1 MKVVFIGGGNMA
13 LALVSGLLEQ
23 GAKPGDLSV
32 VDISVE
38 AREKFEVMGLSV
50 SSTFSDVNFVPDVV
64 ILAVKP
70 QHLKEAVHSHAS
82 SLKNSLIIS
91 IVAGIPVASIADWL
105 DDHERIVRVMPNTPA
120 LIRAGVSGMYN
131 GSKTIG
137 DRELTEAVV
146 SSVGQ
151 YVWCETESLID
162 AVTAVSGSGPAYV
175 FYFIEALEAAAL
187 ELGLTKDAARLL
199 SLETFLGASRLAARS
214 EEAQAEAAQE
224 AEEEEGEEEE
234 EEGVAEEGEA
244 EKCVKKL
251 ASADC
256 SWRRQL
262 LRRLLTMAS
271 AAAHGATRCSLC
283 GSACVLVLVLVLVD
297 AQGWGLTERS

>member
-13 LALVSGLLEQ
+13 MALVSGLLEK
-23 GAKPGDLSV
+23 GTKPGDLSV
-32 VDISVE
+32 VDISLE
-38 AREKFEVMGLSV
+38 ARQKFEAMGLSV
-50 SSTFSDVNFVPDVV
+50 SSTFSDVNINPDVV

-70 QHLKEAVHSHAS
+70 QHLKEAIHSYAS

-91 IVAGIPVASIADWL
+91 IVAGIPVASIANWL

-137 DRELTEAVV
+137 DRELAETVV
-146 SSVGQ
+146 SCVGQ

-187 ELGLTKDAARLL
+187 ELGLAPDAARLL
-199 SLETFLGASRLAARS
+199 SVETFLGASRLAARS
-214 EEAQAEAAQE
+214 EEAPFVLRDRVTSKGGTTAA
-224 AEEEEGEEEE
+224 A
-234 EEGVAEEGEA
+234 
-244 EKCVKKL
+244 L
-251 ASADC
+251 ASFEVDQMKEMIVKGV
-256 SWRRQL
+256 RRANS
-262 LRRLLTMAS
+262 RS
-271 AAAHGATRCSLC
+271 
-283 GSACVLVLVLVLVD
+283 
-297 AQGWGLTERS
+297 TELARDYGGKKA

>member
-137 DRELTEAVV
+137 DRELAEAVV
-146 SSVGQ
+146 GSVGQ

-214 EEAQAEAAQE
+214 EEAPS
-224 AEEEEGEEEE
+224 
-234 EEGVAEEGEA
+234 V
-244 EKCVKKL
+244 
-251 ASADC
+251 
-256 SWRRQL
+256 
-262 LRRLLTMAS
+262 LRNRVTS
-271 AAAHGATRCSLC
+271 KGGTTAAAL
-283 GSACVLVLVLVLVD
+283 GSFQIDQLKEIIVKGVKRANSRS
-297 AQGWGLTERS
+297 TELARDYGGKKA

>member
-23 GAKPGDLSV
+23 GAKPADLSV

-38 AREKFEVMGLSV
+38 ARQKFEVMGLSV
-50 SSTFSDVNFVPDVV
+50 SSTLSDVNFVPDVV

-70 QHLKEAVHSHAS
+70 QQLKEAIHSHAS
-82 SLKNSLIIS
+82 NLKNSLIIS
-91 IVAGIPVASIADWL
+91 IVAGIPVASISDWL

-137 DRELTEAVV
+137 DRVLAEAVV
-146 SSVGQ
+146 GSVGQ

-214 EEAQAEAAQE
+214 EEPPS
-224 AEEEEGEEEE
+224 
-234 EEGVAEEGEA
+234 V
-244 EKCVKKL
+244 
-251 ASADC
+251 
-256 SWRRQL
+256 
-262 LRRLLTMAS
+262 LRNRVTS
-271 AAAHGATRCSLC
+271 KGGTTAAALDSFE
-283 GSACVLVLVLVLVD
+283 VD
-297 AQGWGLTERS
+297 QLKEIIVKGVKRANSRSTELARDYGGKKV